1 VTVQAARVVA
11 DQATAALPRLQAAVT
26 LLDALRSTSPMAHH
40 TRLIVL
46 PYLLSQLP
54 RPDLPLSHANG
65 EAGAAVLAF
74 AREAG
79 NVAYVL

>member
-1 VTVQAARVVA
+1 
-11 DQATAALPRLQAAVT
+11 
-26 LLDALRSTSPMAHH
+26 MAHH